1 MFASI
6 CGMKTQA
13 STSTGTMQTFFDSN
27 IPGIHIQVNATAET
41 QPGQNITLMLSLKQL
56 NQTTIHVEY
65 FKLSIFGFVNG
76 TSKILMINLT
86 GNSFYLGSSPNR
98 YNRTFTVPQQVW
110 DITYGEITLT
120 YNATYTFPMITVT
133 IPYQNITSGFTMT
146 MVENVYLKTVEEQL
160 ANLQAEYNQ
169 LGQNYTSLQENL
181 TVLQAHY
188 DHLQQN
194 YTTLQGNLSDL
205 DNTRSAAAVLAVTS
219 LFFLATTVYLIIRK
233 PKDYY

>member
-6 CGMKTQA
+6 CGIRTQA
-13 STSTGTMQTFFDSN
+13 STPTGNMQTFFDSN
-27 IPGIHIQVNATAET
+27 IPGIHVQVNATAES
-41 QPGQNITLMLSLKQL
+41 QPGQNITLMLSLKQQ

-65 FKLSIFGFVNG
+65 FKLSVFGFVNG
-76 TSKILMINLT
+76 TSKILVTNIT
-86 GNSFYLGSSPNR
+86 GNSFYLGSSPSR

-110 DITYGEITLT
+110 DVTYGEITLT
-120 YNATYTFPMITVT
+120 YNATYAFPMITVT

-146 MVENVYLKTVEEQL
+146 QVENVYLETVKEQL
-160 ANLQAEYNQ
+160 TNLQAESNQ
-169 LGQNYTSLQENL
+169 LEQNYTSLEGNL
-181 TVLQAHY
+181 SNLQARY
-188 DHLQQN
+188 NHLQQN

-205 DNTRSAAAVLAVTS
+205 NNTRSAAAVLAVTS